1 MKTAEE
7 IMDAILDLQ
16 NNQDNLSRAQDCPT
30 ILGHKCP
37 IAIPQRIEALK
48 WVLGKTQKD
57 IRKSY

>member
-16 NNQDNLSRAQDCPT
+16 NNQDNLSRAQER
-30 ILGHKCP
+30 
-37 IAIPQRIEALK
+37 AIPQRIEALK